1 MLGHKAAVSVQLAG
15 PYEQRLVGAFMVDTE
30 LEHRLRNLSKLL
42 KAARQNYEA
51 LNNILTLLK
60 ADAEKKPAK

>member
-1 MLGHKAAVSVQLAG
+1 MLGSKDSVSIQPTG
-15 PYEQRLVGAFMVDTE
+15 MYEQKLVGAFMVDTE

-51 LNNILTLLK
+51 LNRILNMLK
-60 ADAEKKPAK
+60 SDIEKK